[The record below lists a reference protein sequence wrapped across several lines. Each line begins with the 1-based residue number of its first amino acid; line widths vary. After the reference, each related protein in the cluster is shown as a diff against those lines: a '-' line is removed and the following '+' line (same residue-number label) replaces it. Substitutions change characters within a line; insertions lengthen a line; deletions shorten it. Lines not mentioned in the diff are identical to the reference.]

1 MKQPLNILMC
11 GITMYVHIRVTV
23 TGHRLKNETV
33 IQINHK
39 FFRVSVTKMVDHLN
53 SSAFHISVQYGRT
66 V

>member
-1 MKQPLNILMC
+1 MKQSLNILMC
-11 GITMYVHIRVTV
+11 GITMYVHIRVMV
-23 TGHRLKNETV
+23 TRHRLKNETV